1 MKKFLALTMMISAM
15 VFSLAICTTAS
26 VAAADADGAIDYS
39 QKANWYQIPNITKEV
54 DTFFIYPTEYIG
66 MNDGDPD
73 YAAIDNPEMREG
85 VKELDHR
92 FMASVYEDSTNVFM
106 PYYRQASLRTQ
117 LNAREKTGDPRNAL
131 KDNTPCYVVTFVK

>member
-54 DTFFIYPTEYIG
+54 DTFFIYPTG
-66 MNDGDPD
+66 NW
-73 YAAIDNPEMREG
+73 
-85 VKELDHR
+85 
-92 FMASVYEDSTNVFM
+92 SVA
-106 PYYRQASLRTQ
+106 PYSPLENLQ
-117 LNAREKTGDPRNAL
+117 K
-131 KDNTPCYVVTFVK
+131 